1 MSTTVRSNKRARFS
15 SYAFNLKTGDLTR
28 SGIRLRLESQP
39 AKVLG
44 LLIEA
49 DGNLVSRSELIAALW
64 PGEVEGDF
72 DRRLDKAVA
81 KLRARLNDDP
91 GKPRYIETLKGRGYC
106 FVPDVTIEVAD
117 EGHEPIS
124 LAPEELSSVDPA
136 DGQTDSDTPGA
147 FPASMPPK
155 RGLLQRPF
163 AIRAVGAM
171 AALALVVSA
180 PTWWLYGR
188 PFVHPP
194 SSSHPVVLI
203 LGFRNLRDP
212 SASAEDAW
220 LSHAVTEWLS
230 ADLDAG
236 GELQLVQAAKSIG
249 LQPRTAEPGCNELPR
264 NVLENARQ
272 AFNADI
278 VVYGEYA
285 AMEDVNSGD
294 RLRLNVCLDRVRDH
308 GGPDPMTVVGPK
320 GDISELVFNAG
331 ELLRSKLG
339 LKHLSR
345 QSLGYLR
352 ATLPL
357 NPAAARLYAEGTS
370 GLDHFEPQEAVALL
384 TQAAQLEPQHAPT
397 HAALSTAWAALGYQQ
412 RSQQEALQAK
422 ELANGLSPTQQLEYL
437 GLAYEAKNDWPAAL
451 DTYSKLLQLQP
462 DSIGYAL
469 KLAHVQTSA
478 AKAQFALETLRAL
491 RSRNE
496 AALTDPRV
504 DLAEAAADSAGSDFK
519 GQLAASTRAESRA
532 EAQGSGLMIANAR
545 MEQGNADDMLGN
557 WTEALRLWRLAG
569 QSYES
574 IGDRGGMADALNR
587 QAALAWK
594 KGDATN
600 AAKRFEESISQSKA
614 IGDNADMA
622 YSLSRLGVVRMA
634 TERALGGEMPEAVEM
649 FRHAASIYHTIGN
662 SAEEGYVLSLLGDEA
677 MQRSRY
683 EEAHTLYVKAIAL
696 SQAAND
702 QSRVAGRLLDLGI
715 VALSEGHNPEA
726 MQYFRRSSQA
736 FGELGQKDHAAI
748 ARVRLAITLYRSGKI
763 EDAES
768 ILEDSLATM
777 RSFGRIN
784 QVREVLGDL
793 TEVELLR
800 NPAKAEILSREG
812 LHLDEELLG
821 KEACAARYTQLAE
834 AELAQGR
841 LQKANEAIQ
850 DAFRSGEK
858 ALPDEPLPN
867 MLLARGDVRMSNH
880 DYTGAS
886 MDFTRSLM
894 MAHARGARFLELNAL
909 LGLAELHFRQN
920 VRSAKPEFER
930 LRREAD
936 QLGYGIFAI
945 KIEAFL
951 QSLHSQNRPE
961 SSIANP

>member
-1 MSTTVRSNKRARFS
+1 
-15 SYAFNLKTGDLTR
+15 
-28 SGIRLRLESQP
+28 
-39 AKVLG
+39 
-44 LLIEA
+44 
-49 DGNLVSRSELIAALW
+49 
-64 PGEVEGDF
+64 
-72 DRRLDKAVA
+72 
-81 KLRARLNDDP
+81 
-91 GKPRYIETLKGRGYC
+91 
-106 FVPDVTIEVAD
+106 
-117 EGHEPIS
+117 
-124 LAPEELSSVDPA
+124 
-136 DGQTDSDTPGA
+136 
-147 FPASMPPK
+147 
-155 RGLLQRPF
+155 
-163 AIRAVGAM
+163 
-171 AALALVVSA
+171 
-180 PTWWLYGR
+180 
-188 PFVHPP
+188 
-194 SSSHPVVLI
+194 
-203 LGFRNLRDP
+203 
-212 SASAEDAW
+212 
-220 LSHAVTEWLS
+220 
-230 ADLDAG
+230 
-236 GELQLVQAAKSIG
+236 
-249 LQPRTAEPGCNELPR
+249 
-264 NVLENARQ
+264 
-272 AFNADI
+272 
-278 VVYGEYA
+278 
-285 AMEDVNSGD
+285 
-294 RLRLNVCLDRVRDH
+294 
-308 GGPDPMTVVGPK
+308 MTVIGPK

-357 NPAAARLYAEGTS
+357 SPAAARLYAEGTS
-370 GLDHFEPQEAVALL
+370 ALDHFEPQEAVALL
-384 TQAAQLEPQHAPT
+384 TQAAQLEPRHAPT
-397 HAALSTAWAALGYQQ
+397 HAALSTAWSALGYQQ

-422 ELANGLSPTQQLEYL
+422 ELAISLSPTQQLEYL
-437 GLAYEAKNDWPAAL
+437 GLAYEAKNDWPAAVE
-451 DTYSKLLQLQP
+451 TYSKLVQLQP

-469 KLAHVQTSA
+469 KLAHAQTSA

-496 AALTDPRV
+496 AAQTDPRV
-504 DLAEAAADSAGSDFK
+504 DLAEAAADSASSDFR

-532 EAQGSGLMIANAR
+532 KAQGSGLTVANAQ

-557 WTEALRLWRLAG
+557 WAEALRLWRLAG

-600 AAKRFEESISQSKA
+600 AAKRFEESISLSKA
-614 IGDNADMA
+614 IDDHADMA

-683 EEAHTLYVKAIAL
+683 DEARSFYGKAMAL
-696 SQAAND
+696 SHAAND

-726 MQYFRRSSQA
+726 EQYFQRSSQA
-736 FGELGQKDHAAI
+736 FSELGERDRAAI
-748 ARVRLAITLYRSGKI
+748 
-763 EDAES
+763 
-768 ILEDSLATM
+768 
-777 RSFGRIN
+777 GRIN

-821 KEACAARYTQLAE
+821 KEACAGRYTQLAE

-850 DAFRSGEK
+850 EAFRSGEK
-858 ALPDEPLPN
+858 ALSVERLPN
-867 MLLARGDVRMSNH
+867 MLLARGDVRMSNR

-886 MDFTRSLM
+886 TDFTRALM
-894 MAHARGARFLELNAL
+894 MARARGARFIELNAL

-920 VRSAKPEFER
+920 VRSAKPELER

-945 KIEAFL
+945 RIEGFL
-951 QSLHSQNRPE
+951 QSLHPTK
-961 SSIANP
+961 

>member
-1 MSTTVRSNKRARFS
+1 MSTSVQSNKRARFS
-15 SYAFNLKTGDLTR
+15 SYGFNLKTGDLTR
-28 SGIRLRLESQP
+28 SGVRLRLESQP

-49 DGNLVSRSELIAALW
+49 KGSLVSRSQLIAALW

-91 GKPRYIETLKGRGYC
+91 AKPRYIETLKGRGYC
-106 FVPDVTIEVAD
+106 FVHEVTIEACN
-117 EGHEPIS
+117 ESHETVS
-124 LAPEELSSVDPA
+124 LVREELPSAHPV
-136 DGQTDSDTPGA
+136 DGQSASDTPEA
-147 FPASMPPK
+147 LPASMPST
-155 RGLLQRPF
+155 RGLFQRPLV
-163 AIRAVGAM
+163 IRAAGAM
-171 AALALVVSA
+171 AALALAVSA

-188 PFVHPP
+188 PFVRPP
-194 SSSHPVVLI
+194 SRNHPVVLI
-203 LGFRNLRDP
+203 LGFRNLRD
-212 SASAEDAW
+212 SAEDAW

-236 GELQLVQAAKSIG
+236 GELQLVQATMSIG
-249 LQPRTAEPGCNELPR
+249 LQPAVAEAGCSELPR

-272 AFNADI
+272 AFNADMI
-278 VVYGEYA
+278 VYGEYA
-285 AMEDVNSGD
+285 AIEGGNSGD
-294 RLRLNVCLDRVRDH
+294 RLRLNVCLDRLWDH
-308 GGPDPMTVVGPK
+308 KGPESMTVIGTK
-320 GDISELVFNAG
+320 GDISELVSDAG

-352 ATLPL
+352 ATLPSS
-357 NPAAARLYAEGTS
+357 PAAARLYAEGTS
-370 GLDHFEPQEAVALL
+370 ALDHFEPQEAVALL

-397 HAALSTAWAALGYQQ
+397 HAALSTSWAALGYQL
-412 RSQQEALQAK
+412 RSQQEALRAK
-422 ELANGLSPTQQLEYL
+422 EWANSLSPTQQLEYSA
-437 GLAYEAKNDWPAAL
+437 LAYEAKNDWAAAV
-451 DTYSKLLQLQP
+451 DTYSKLLELHP

-469 KLAHVQTSA
+469 KLAHVQTSE
-478 AKAQFALETLRAL
+478 AKVQFALETLRAL

-496 AALTDPRV
+496 AAQTDPRV
-504 DLAEAAADSAGSDFK
+504 DLAEAAADSASSDFR

-532 EAQGSGLMIANAR
+532 KAQGSGLMVANAQ

-557 WTEALRLWRLAG
+557 WTEAMRLWRLAG

-600 AAKRFEESISQSKA
+600 AAKRFEDSISLSKA
-614 IGDNADMA
+614 IDDHADMA

-634 TERALGGEMPEAVEM
+634 TERARGGEMPEAVEM
-649 FRHAASIYHTIGN
+649 FHHAASIYHTIGN
-662 SAEEGYVLSLLGDEA
+662 TAEEGYVLSLLGDEA

-683 EEAHTLYVKAIAL
+683 EEARSFYGKAMAL
-696 SQAAND
+696 SHAAND

-726 MQYFRRSSQA
+726 EQYFQRSSQA
-736 FGELGQKDHAAI
+736 FSELGERDRAAI
-748 ARVRLAITLYRSGKI
+748 ARVRLGVTLYRSGKL

-768 ILEDSLATM
+768 MLEDSLATM

-821 KEACAARYTQLAE
+821 KEACAGRYTQLAE

-850 DAFRSGEK
+850 EAFRSGEK
-858 ALPDEPLPN
+858 VLAVEPLPN
-867 MLLARGDVRMSNH
+867 MLLARGDVRVSNR

-886 MDFTRSLM
+886 ADFTRSLV
-894 MAHARGARFLELNAL
+894 MARARGARFIELTAL

-945 KIEAFL
+945 RIEAFL
-951 QSLHSQNRPE
+951 QSLPPQNKTD

>member
-1 MSTTVRSNKRARFS
+1 MSTTVQSNKRARFS

-49 DGNLVSRSELIAALW
+49 EGNLVSRSELIATLW
-64 PGEVEGDF
+64 PGEVEGGF

-91 GKPRYIETLKGRGYC
+91 AKPRYIETLKGRGYC
-106 FVPDVTIEVAD
+106 FVHDVAIEVAD
-117 EGHEPIS
+117 EGHEAIS
-124 LAPEELSSVDPA
+124 LAPEELSSVDA
-136 DGQTDSDTPGA
+136 VDGQNDSDTAGA
-147 FPASMPPK
+147 FLASMPPK

-163 AIRAVGAM
+163 AIRTVGAM

-194 SSSHPVVLI
+194 SSHPVVLI
-203 LGFRNLRDP
+203 LGLKNLRDP

-236 GELQLVQAAKSIG
+236 GELQLVQTAKSIG
-249 LQPRTAEPGCNELPR
+249 PQPPAAEAGCSELPR

-285 AMEDVNSGD
+285 AMEDGNSGD
-294 RLRLNVCLDRVRDH
+294 RWRLNVCLDRIRDH
-308 GGPDPMTVVGPK
+308 KGPESMTVIGPK

-357 NPAAARLYAEGTS
+357 SPAAARLYAEGTS
-370 GLDHFEPQEAVALL
+370 ALDHFEPQEAVALL
-384 TQAAQLEPQHAPT
+384 TQAAQLEPRHAPT
-397 HAALSTAWAALGYQQ
+397 HAALSTAWSALGYQQ

-422 ELANGLSPTQQLEYL
+422 ELAISLSPTQQLEYL
-437 GLAYEAKNDWPAAL
+437 GLAYEAKNDWPAAVE
-451 DTYSKLLQLQP
+451 TYSKLVQLQP

-469 KLAHVQTSA
+469 KLAHAQTSA

-496 AALTDPRV
+496 AAQTDPRV
-504 DLAEAAADSAGSDFK
+504 DLAEAAADSASSDFR

-532 EAQGSGLMIANAR
+532 KAQGSGLTVANAQ

-557 WTEALRLWRLAG
+557 WAEALRLWRLAG

-600 AAKRFEESISQSKA
+600 AAKRFEESISLSKA
-614 IGDNADMA
+614 IDDHADMA

-683 EEAHTLYVKAIAL
+683 DEARSFYGKAMAL
-696 SQAAND
+696 SHAAND

-726 MQYFRRSSQA
+726 EQYFQRSSQA
-736 FGELGQKDHAAI
+736 FSELGERDRAAI
-748 ARVRLAITLYRSGKI
+748 ARVRLGVTLYRSGKLK
-763 EDAES
+763 DAES
-768 ILEDSLATM
+768 MLEDSLATM

-821 KEACAARYTQLAE
+821 KEACAGRYTQLAE

-850 DAFRSGEK
+850 EAFRSGEK
-858 ALPDEPLPN
+858 ALSVERLPN
-867 MLLARGDVRMSNH
+867 MLLARGDVRMSNR

-886 MDFTRSLM
+886 TDFTRALM
-894 MAHARGARFLELNAL
+894 MARARGARFIELNAL

-920 VRSAKPEFER
+920 VRSAKPELER

-945 KIEAFL
+945 RIEGFL
-951 QSLHSQNRPE
+951 QSLHPTK
-961 SSIANP
+961 